1 MEDET
6 LGDKPSTDLAEQE
19 LRVLMSEKEQADR
32 QIGAYLELQVKV
44 HTVIFTA
51 AAVAAGWI
59 FAQHEGAVASM
70 DVRGAAILA
79 LAFLGSFAVLQGI
92 INYGIVLGYIR
103 YKYMVVGRRIQELL
117 KLERNP
123 LAALRAIAFSSSNR
137 MVTIASIFGGV
148 FMLGASGGLLGY
160 GISIRTSVSSTLFPG
175 GLVACALLWLGTL
188 ICGLGLVRSLVALQR
203 EILQS
208 GGA

>member
-6 LGDKPSTDLAEQE
+6 LGEKPSTDLAEQE

-92 INYGIVLGYIR
+92 INFGDFSTRGFHR
-103 YKYMVVGRRIQELL
+103 PIQ
-117 KLERNP
+117 P
-123 LAALRAIAFSSSNR
+123 A
-137 MVTIASIFGGV
+137 
-148 FMLGASGGLLGY
+148 
-160 GISIRTSVSSTLFPG
+160 P
-175 GLVACALLWLGTL
+175 
-188 ICGLGLVRSLVALQR
+188 RSPANAQQNDTA
-203 EILQS
+203 E
-208 GGA
+208 